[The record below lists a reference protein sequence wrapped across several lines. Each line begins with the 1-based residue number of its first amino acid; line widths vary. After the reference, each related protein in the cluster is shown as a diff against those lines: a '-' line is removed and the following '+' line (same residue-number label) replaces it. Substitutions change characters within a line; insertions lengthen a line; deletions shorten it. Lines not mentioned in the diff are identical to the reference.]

1 MALGVGVSRSGIA
14 GAYSDPVDRVRAQD
28 ESTYADSAMELAS
41 EGGWTTPK
49 VMGRF
54 LLYKP
59 PLLVWC
65 AGASMKLFGRSLWG
79 LRLPDLLAA
88 ALASTLVFAWSGGLG
103 VAAWAALILLLADP
117 LWRIFAQLCYTDM
130 LLACCF
136 TGAMFCLRKNGK
148 LDRAR
153 YFAGFVVAVAGGVMA
168 KNVAGLLPLIALGF
182 YWPLAG
188 KDARPGLA
196 RIAAAVGCVLALVAP
211 WHVYQLLVHGQWF
224 WADYVQV
231 QLLGFGTRPPD
242 EHSAEGQAWFY
253 AKRLALTDPLL
264 TILAL
269 AALPGLV
276 RACRKRSP
284 EALLLAAWAAAMAAA
299 TMVFRYRNLP
309 YALPLIPALALAAVE
324 YAPRFKRRWSWPVLA
339 LGAAV
344 SFNAWVSG
352 GAWGTAL
359 RAAPPIPE
367 ARALR
372 EYYQRG
378 RTQWLFD
385 VAPTDEFYSFALPGL
400 RVRYVFVDPA
410 GVVVKYAPHYAWLGI
425 TMTGGEFEK
434 FDSVRGEY
442 AARLKSWGLDSER
455 PLATSIVVPSPEG
468 VAELI
473 LGNPNAD
480 FDVPQTW
487 VPLNDIAHE
496 RVPSSPG
503 RTFLLARESA
513 PRLVRTPLP
522 KNW

>member
-1 MALGVGVSRSGIA
+1 MALGLGVERSGIA

-28 ESTYADSAMELAS
+28 ESTYANSAMGLAS
-41 EGGWTTPK
+41 EGGWLTPK

-65 AGASMKLFGRSLWG
+65 AGASVKLFGRSLWA
-79 LRLPDLLAA
+79 LRLPDVLAA
-88 ALASTLVFAWSGGLG
+88 ALASVFVFAWGGGLG
-103 VAAWAALILLLADP
+103 VAAWAALALLLADP

-136 TGAMFCLRKNGK
+136 AGAMFCLRKNGR

-153 YFAGFVVAVAGGVMA
+153 YFAGFVAAVAGGVMA
-168 KNVAGLLPLIALGF
+168 KNVAGLLPLAALGI
-182 YWPLAG
+182 YWPFAG

-196 RIAAAVGCVLALVAP
+196 RIAAAIGCIVALVAP
-211 WHVYQLLVHGQWF
+211 WHVYQFLAHRQWF

-253 AKRLALTDPLL
+253 AKRLAVTDPLL

-269 AALPGLV
+269 GALPGLV

-284 EALLLAAWAAAMAAA
+284 EALLLAAWMAATAAAMLA
-299 TMVFRYRNLP
+299 FRYRNLP
-309 YALPLIPALALAAVE
+309 YALPLIPALALMAVE
-324 YAPRFKRRWSWPVLA
+324 YAPRLKPRWSWPA
-339 LGAAV
+339 LAV
-344 SFNAWVSG
+344 SAALLLIWRVPVDR
-352 GAWGTAL
+352 WGTP
-359 RAAPPIPE
+359 PPIPE

-372 EYYQRG
+372 EYYERG
-378 RTQWLFD
+378 RPQWLFN

-400 RVRYVFVDPA
+400 RIRYVFVDPA
-410 GVVVKYAPHYAWLGI
+410 GVVVKYAPHYAWMGI
-425 TMTGGEFEK
+425 TMTGAEFEQ

-442 AARLKSWGLDSER
+442 ATRLRSWGLDSER
-455 PLATSIVVPSPEG
+455 PLATSIVVPAPEE
-468 VAELI
+468 VTKMI

-480 FDVPQTW
+480 FDVPEVW
-487 VPLNDIAHE
+487 VPLHDVAHE
-496 RVPSSPG
+496 SVPSSPG
-503 RTFLLARESA
+503 RLFLLARGSA
-513 PRLVRTPLP
+513 PRLGRTPLP